1 MPKNQNINNWQEQ
14 SFQIFHDLNQSRVY
28 TPYKKYTKGRTFEDD
43 PRETLFDDIE
53 ESLPEETTTE
63 RLRLPTE
70 GSRIRDPAEK
80 ETESVDRNEEGKEP

>member
-1 MPKNQNINNWQEQ
+1 
-14 SFQIFHDLNQSRVY
+14 
-28 TPYKKYTKGRTFEDD
+28 
-43 PRETLFDDIE
+43 LFDDIE